1 MNQISQIFLEGES
14 PTLTYDDKISLFDLV
29 DVKIIV
35 DVSYSYF
42 EIVSLQSMSILM
54 NFSNQKHQ
62 NTCSKNNRIFRTVPY
77 IYNKTCFENSKQLST
92 NFAQSSTTDVFQGP
106 KYATE
111 QSKILVYKEKFKV
124 TLFFYFYIYLDWI
137 LFSISVYN

>member
-14 PTLTYDDKISLFDLV
+14 LTLTYDDKISLFDLV

-54 NFSNQKHQ
+54 DFFNQKCQ

-77 IYNKTCFENSKQLST
+77 IYNKTCFSLPQMFYKVLNMPLNNQKFLFTKRNSR
-92 NFAQSSTTDVFQGP
+92 
-106 KYATE
+106 
-111 QSKILVYKEKFKV
+111 
-124 TLFFYFYIYLDWI
+124 
-137 LFSISVYN
+137 